1 MRKLIKPSEE
11 ELENLKKEWVHKS
24 KVTEKRAPKE
34 KTLREVKFISR
45 KSEERSTVLVKL
57 KSGDEV
63 KGWIEYYDKSFIRVT
78 VNNGSNKF
86 IFKKDILYIA
96 EIGKDKL
103 RKFY

>member
-1 MRKLIKPSEE
+1 MRKLIKPSQE
-11 ELENLKKEWVHKS
+11 ELEKLKKEWVHKS

-45 KSEERSTVLVKL
+45 KSEEHSVVLVKL
-57 KSGDEV
+57 KDGAEI

-78 VNNGSNKF
+78 VENGPNKF

-96 EIGKDKL
+96 EIGKDRK